1 MPQKGLNLANGSQMK
16 LQKTNTL
23 SSFKWLGAVLLAVFV
38 SGCGFQLRGTAGF
51 PAELSPLYLSE
62 QSSVFYNTLATQL
75 TQGDVVLLK
84 GKDGARWHLWLSQV
98 RHQKQQTTF
107 TSGSSSYDLYA
118 EVDFQLLN
126 TEGKPVAPQSTL
138 KASRTYTSSDS
149 LYSEAS
155 DLASLRFEMERDL
168 ASRVA
173 RQLSRITL
181 PVTKEVTGSQQ
192 P

>member
-1 MPQKGLNLANGSQMK
+1 VRGS
-16 LQKTNTL
+16 
-23 SSFKWLGAVLLAVFV
+23 V
-38 SGCGFQLRGTAGF
+38 GF
-51 PAELSPLYLSE
+51 PADLSPLYLSE

-75 TQGDVVLLK
+75 TQGDIVLLK
-84 GKDGARWHLWLSQV
+84 GKAGARWHLWLSDV

-118 EVDFQLLN
+118 EVDFQLRDA
-126 TEGKPVAPQSTL
+126 EGLPVAPQATL
-138 KASRTYTSSDS
+138 RASRAYTSNDS

-155 DLASLRFEMERDL
+155 DMAALRFEMERDL

-181 PVTKEVTGSQQ
+181 PVSATPEQSSAALINTSPASTDMNATGITDSQ

>member
-1 MPQKGLNLANGSQMK
+1 MSRLR
-16 LQKTNTL
+16 
-23 SSFKWLGAVLLAVFV
+23 WLGAIVLAILV

-75 TQGDVVLLK
+75 TQGEVVLLK
-84 GKDGARWHLWLSQV
+84 SKEGARWHLWLSQV
-98 RHQKQQTTF
+98 RQQKQQTTF

-118 EVDFQLLN
+118 EVDFQLRDAD
-126 TEGKPVAPQSTL
+126 GKPVAPQTTL

-181 PVTKEVTGSQQ
+181 PVNKSTTGSQQ

>member
-1 MPQKGLNLANGSQMK
+1 MK

-23 SSFKWLGAVLLAVFV
+23 SSFKWLGAVLLAVLV

-84 GKDGARWHLWLSQV
+84 GKEGARWHLWLSAV

-107 TSGSSSYDLYA
+107 TTGSSSYDLYA
-118 EVDFQLLN
+118 EVDFQLQDA
-126 TEGKPVAPQSTL
+126 EGNPVAPQSTL
-138 KASRTYTSSDS
+138 KSSRTYTSNDS

-181 PVTKEVTGSQQ
+181 PVNKSATGSQQ

>member
-1 MPQKGLNLANGSQMK
+1 MT
-16 LQKTNTL
+16 LQTTKTR
-23 SSFKWLGAVLLAVFV
+23 SSFKTLGAVVLAILV
-38 SGCGFQLRGTAGF
+38 SSCGFQLRGTAGF

-84 GKDGARWHLWLSQV
+84 GKEGARWQLWLSPV
-98 RHQKQQTTF
+98 RHEKQQMTF
-107 TSGSSSYDLYA
+107 NSDSNSFDLYA
-118 EVDFQLLN
+118 EVDYQLRDA
-126 TEGKPVAPQSTL
+126 EGNPIAPQSTL
-138 KASRTYTSSDS
+138 KASRSYTSSDS

-181 PVTKEVTGSQQ
+181 PASDSSQ

>member
-1 MPQKGLNLANGSQMK
+1 MK

-23 SSFKWLGAVLLAVFV
+23 SSLKWLGAVLLAVLV

-126 TEGKPVAPQSTL
+126 AEGKPVAPQSTL

-149 LYSEAS
+149 LYIEAS
-155 DLASLRFEMERDL
+155 DLASLRFEIERDL

-181 PVTKEVTGSQQ
+181 PANKSTAGSQQ
-192 P
+192 L